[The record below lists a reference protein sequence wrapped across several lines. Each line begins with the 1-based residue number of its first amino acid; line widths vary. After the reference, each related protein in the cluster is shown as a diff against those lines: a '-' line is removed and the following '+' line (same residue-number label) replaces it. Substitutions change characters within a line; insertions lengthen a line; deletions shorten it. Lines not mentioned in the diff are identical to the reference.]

1 MMNNV
6 NFEIP
11 QSIQY
16 KLSLIINSLGA
27 SGIFSF
33 MAICIYIVI

>member
-1 MMNNV
+1 MINNV

-16 KLSLIINSLGA
+16 KLSLIRNKDN
-27 SGIFSF
+27 
-33 MAICIYIVI
+33 